1 MLGPYVRF
9 GSKADIV
16 ILPRHVRLTS
26 ESGHPAS
33 VAKEKPWDIPR
44 VFQQRPGHVNSCVPH
59 NSSAREGSMRQHPE
73 PIFSEN
79 ARGSTMR
86 YLFSFF
92 TIFLTLVLFSADIM
106 AQTAAPGSP
115 DLSRRALHQQ
125 DRQLRQ
131 QDRQE
136 CTTQATQQNIA
147 KRNRSEFV
155 LKCMADRQHARKA
168 ATKK

>member
-1 MLGPYVRF
+1 
-9 GSKADIV
+9 
-16 ILPRHVRLTS
+16 
-26 ESGHPAS
+26 
-33 VAKEKPWDIPR
+33 
-44 VFQQRPGHVNSCVPH
+44 
-59 NSSAREGSMRQHPE
+59 
-73 PIFSEN
+73 
-79 ARGSTMR
+79 MR

-92 TIFLTLVLFSADIM
+92 TILLTLVLFSADIM

>member
-1 MLGPYVRF
+1 MGR
-9 GSKADIV
+9 V
-16 ILPRHVRLTS
+16 IWAITLQFPS
-26 ESGHPAS
+26 NGE
-33 VAKEKPWDIPR
+33 
-44 VFQQRPGHVNSCVPH
+44 
-59 NSSAREGSMRQHPE
+59 REGSTREHPE

-125 DRQLRQ
+125 ERQLRQ

-136 CTTQATQQNIA
+136 CTTQATPQNIP

-155 LKCMADRQHARKA
+155 VKITADKQHTRTE
-168 ATKK
+168 AT